1 MNWNNWIYLAVGLF
15 IGAGFRS
22 LFTSGSSS
30 KVLDNS
36 HQDEINELRKQI
48 KQLNLAYNLAT
59 EMSQFKA
66 GFLARTTHVL
76 RSPLNGLIGLHQLIL
91 SDLCESPEEEREF
104 IAEAHERALK
114 LLKLIDEIL
123 NVARA
128 ERGTNVINIQPQPLN
143 ELLQEVHD
151 LMYMLAE
158 NRNYPFKIVLPSEVY
173 VLTDTKWLRQVLII
187 LIETTIAQMEAQME
201 EGSISISVGGA
212 DKSNYAYIW
221 LDIPAYAFGSSEAI
235 DLSQAIM
242 KTNIEVQQNPKVENQ
257 QVSPGMKLLL
267 ATTILEVL
275 GGKLEVVPYPDNTQS
290 QLTTRLQI
298 SIRQAPLETGVQSMA
313 AS

>member
-1 MNWNNWIYLAVGLF
+1 MNWNNWIYLAVGLL

-22 LFTSGSSS
+22 LFTNKKSRSIVSE
-30 KVLDNS
+30 KS
-36 HQDEINELRKQI
+36 HQDEVSELRNQI
-48 KQLNLAYNLAT
+48 KHLYLAYSLAT

-91 SDLCESPEEEREF
+91 SDLCESPEEERQF
-104 IAEAHERALK
+104 IADAHERALK

-128 ERGTNVINIQPQPLN
+128 ERSNNCLNMQPQSLN

-151 LMYMLAE
+151 LIYMLAE
-158 NRNYPFKIVLPSEVY
+158 NRNYPFKISLPDSEIY
-173 VLTDTKWLRQVLII
+173 VLTDIKWLRQVLII
-187 LIETTIAQMEAQME
+187 LIETVIAQMEIQME
-201 EGSISISVGGA
+201 EGSIYVSVSGA
-212 DKSNYAYIW
+212 DTNKYTYIW
-221 LDIPAYAFGSSEAI
+221 LDVPTYAFPSSEI
-235 DLSQAIM
+235 VNLMD
-242 KTNIEVQQNPKVENQ
+242 IEAQQNLKELEDKAI
-257 QVSPGMKLLL
+257 SPGMKLLL

-290 QLTTRLQI
+290 QATTRLQI
-298 SIRQAPLETGVQSMA
+298 SIHLATLETAPMIA

>member
-1 MNWNNWIYLAVGLF
+1 MNWNNWIYLAVGLL

-22 LFTSGSSS
+22 LFTNTKSRSVVSE
-30 KVLDNS
+30 KS
-36 HQDEINELRKQI
+36 HHDEVSELRNQI

-91 SDLCESPEEEREF
+91 SDLCESPEEERQF
-104 IAEAHERALK
+104 IADAHERALK

-128 ERGTNVINIQPQPLN
+128 ERGTNCLNMQPQSLN

-151 LMYMLAE
+151 LIYMLAE
-158 NRNYPFKIVLPSEVY
+158 NRNYPFKISLSDPEIY
-173 VLTDTKWLRQVLII
+173 VLTDIKWLRQVLII
-187 LIETTIAQMEAQME
+187 LIETVIAQMEVQME
-201 EGSISISVGGA
+201 EGSIYVSVSGA
-212 DKSNYAYIW
+212 DVDKCTYLW
-221 LDIPAYAFGSSEAI
+221 LDIPTYAFPSSEVVNLM
-235 DLSQAIM
+235 D
-242 KTNIEVQQNPKVENQ
+242 IEAQQNLKELEDKQ
-257 QVSPGMKLLL
+257 ISPGMKLLL

-275 GGKLEVVPYPDNTQS
+275 GGKLEVVPYLDNTQS
-290 QLTTRLQI
+290 QPTTRLQM
-298 SIRQAPLETGVQSMA
+298 SIPLAPHETAPMIV